1 MNSCGPGT
9 TCNGSQCVPTAC
21 GGAQCGP
28 GTTCVNNQCV
38 LSSSSYAVTV
48 TGASACYHV
57 VMVCEGAVVASASG
71 PSGAVCQSGSFATQA
86 HKGCLLLVWEA
97 GGPNP
102 APLTFT
108 STHSPVQKT
117 RRCAPGS
124 QASPI
129 DEATMLQYMN
139 TSSGWEAANYSQ
151 PTPAPPNYSV
161 EPPTCPGGGSDMF
174 GILFG
179 D

>member
-1 MNSCGPGT
+1 M
-9 TCNGSQCVPTAC
+9 
-21 GGAQCGP
+21 
-28 GTTCVNNQCV
+28 
-38 LSSSSYAVTV
+38 
-48 TGASACYHV
+48 TGASSCYHV
-57 VMVCEGAVVASASG
+57 VMVCDGSVVAGASG
-71 PSGAVCQSGSFATQA
+71 PSGAVCQTGAFTTAA

-124 QASPI
+124 QGMPL
-129 DEATMLQYMN
+129 DEAAMLTLMSN
-139 TSSGWEAANYSQ
+139 SSNSWEAANYSQ
-151 PTPAPPNYSV
+151 PTPTPPQYSV
-161 EPPTCPGGGSDMF
+161 EPPTCQGGGADMF